1 MLLKFFSDKWSLASF
16 ILLLAF
22 MGLFYQVAWQY
33 PVVDSFPLI
42 ERLIDPNYLPNDFYT
57 NTFKEFSPRL
67 ISAKIIIWL
76 SQVLNIEYQYVVAY
90 GNILRI
96 WLYGLGLYLLFLN
109 LAGRSI
115 ALIAFSFSALSFLSM
130 PFLPAWWPVTYDL
143 TSSNMALIFAMYAWV
158 YALKSNVHIS
168 FLLLTLSVLIHPVVG
183 IHALIISIIIFITN
197 NTWSTFFRLFKTLS
211 IYPFAIAF
219 TFAFLYNYLSYQQ
232 VLSDADFISIN
243 GHFRHGH
250 HFIFSHMEIE
260 KWISTL
266 LMVLVCIA
274 ITVFIEKGNSTK
286 IKKITF
292 VIIGYSAVMIVFNYL
307 LVELYPTRFMV
318 SLIPMRSFSILVPIV
333 VLAISRLAY
342 FHWKNKNYCNFFLL
356 FLPFLPYGHVGLTW
370 YLLPNQHELVL
381 SILLILFVMT
391 IFVLHHYR
399 LLSFRLIDK
408 GIERLFQQS
417 ALATYIFPI
426 TVIALLLA
434 IFRFNINIPTFG
446 NSPSIYQWLN
456 QHTAENDILITEL
469 NAANNQKIRLL
480 ARRAVVVSKDFPFN
494 EIFYQQW
501 YQRYTD
507 IYEHR
512 DSARGRIDS
521 LTEGELNVLM
531 DKYKAHILIR
541 TIPFPEPKMFTL
553 LGESQGDKSLAYI
566 YRNNEVAV
574 DE

>member
-1 MLLKFFSDKWSLASF
+1 MLLKLFSDKWSLASF

-33 PVVDSFPLI
+33 PVIDSFPLI
-42 ERLIDPNYLPNDFYT
+42 ERLIDPNYLPNDFFT

-67 ISAKIIIWL
+67 VSAKIIVWL

-90 GNILRI
+90 GNIIRI
-96 WLYGLGLYLLFLN
+96 WLYGLGLYLFFLN
-109 LAGRSI
+109 LAGRSV

-130 PFLPAWWPVTYDL
+130 PFLPAWWPITYDL
-143 TSSNMALIFAMYAWV
+143 TSSNIALIFAMYAWV
-158 YALKSNVHIS
+158 YALKEKVHTS
-168 FLLLTLSVLIHPVVG
+168 LFLLTLTVLIHPVVG
-183 IHALIISIIIFITN
+183 VQALIISIILFLVNNPWTAFI
-197 NTWSTFFRLFKTLS
+197 RLFKTLS
-211 IYPFAIAF
+211 LYPFAIAF

-232 VLSDADFISIN
+232 LLPDVDFIAIN

-266 LMVLVCIA
+266 LMVLICIA
-274 ITVFIEKGNSTK
+274 ITLFIEKDKSTN

-292 VIIGYSAVMIVFNYL
+292 VIIGYSAVMMALNYL
-307 LVELYPTRFMV
+307 FVELYPTRFMV
-318 SLIPMRSFSILVPIV
+318 SFIPMRSFSILVPIV
-333 VLAISRLAY
+333 VLAFSRLAY
-342 FHWKNKNYCNFFLL
+342 YQWKNKSYCNFFLL

-381 SILLILFVMT
+381 SILLTLFAMSV
-391 IFVLHHYR
+391 IVLQHYR
-399 LLSFRLIDK
+399 LLSFSLIDK
-408 GIERLFQQS
+408 LIERLFKQS
-417 ALATYIFPI
+417 VLATYIFPI

-434 IFRFNINIPTFG
+434 IFRFNINIPTLK
-446 NSPSIYQWLN
+446 NSPDIYQWLN
-456 QHTAENDILITEL
+456 KNTEGNDILVSEL

-507 IYEHR
+507 LYEHR

-541 TIPFPEPKMFTL
+541 TIPFSKPKMFTL
-553 LGESQGDKSLAYI
+553 LGESKGDRSRAYI
-566 YRNNEVAV
+566 YRNNEVTV